1 MALVVTDLVISLAN
15 SAFKSGNLRKVLLFS
30 ALASRSHVL
39 LLFLNL
45 AKKFI
50 DAGLQFCSQRFS
62 LLIFHHGELL
72 QLPLVISSQLS
83 HASFKISLH
92 IRLFLRMLCLEL
104 GHVLRVLFF
113 ELGNLCMELIHLVA
127 CVRGQALNLIFETL
141 NFLEQILYVGFKL
154 SLGVFCLASSI
165 LQSVFKFRNF
175 LLQRLDLSNLGIQ
188 ILLQLALCALQL
200 GLESVDLNF

>member
-1 MALVVTDLVISLAN
+1 M
-15 SAFKSGNLRKVLLFS
+15 
-30 ALASRSHVL
+30 
-39 LLFLNL
+39 
-45 AKKFI
+45 
-50 DAGLQFCSQRFS
+50 
-62 LLIFHHGELL
+62 
-72 QLPLVISSQLS
+72 
-83 HASFKISLH
+83 
-92 IRLFLRMLCLEL
+92 
-104 GHVLRVLFF
+104 
-113 ELGNLCMELIHLVA
+113 VA

-154 SLGVFCLASSI
+154 SLGVFRLASSI